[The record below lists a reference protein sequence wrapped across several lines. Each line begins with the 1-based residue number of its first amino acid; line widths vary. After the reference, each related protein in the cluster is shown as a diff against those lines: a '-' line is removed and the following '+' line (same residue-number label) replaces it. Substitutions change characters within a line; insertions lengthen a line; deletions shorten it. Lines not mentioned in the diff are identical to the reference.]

1 MRIKKMFLSAAL
13 LISSFGILASC
24 NTTPVEPPEPTPQAP
39 SQISKK
45 LVASGLK
52 KTTYLVGEALSFEG
66 LTVKLETITDGVSSG
81 LTDYTTYTTNYE
93 EGYVFKEEDV
103 TQEGFSFDVVISAKE
118 EGIRSTTLNLTV
130 NPLPVEPVEA
140 TPFAFLSRLRNNP
153 SYTVKNNIYTA
164 KYTPNANYWYLNE
177 EFATSDQYLSFG
189 FAQNDKEILHYKI
202 ANGHYKEIDTYPL
215 SNYGS
220 MYSDKFVDYI
230 YDAFAYSNNGV
241 QRIQDVDLNRYKE
254 LKPKDNSNI
263 YTIDIHDDITDDKY
277 ATSIVQLITNA
288 RVAINDF
295 GLINVLGSRTKIN
308 VEMKDADTMVI
319 NLSDVDPWVTYPLST
334 TIKIDS
340 TVTIP
345 EVEGWVAGT
354 PEDDKTIVMRD
365 AVVKTLTDNN
375 FTTYLEG
382 KAHSVFTKDYV
393 YRASSNSAII
403 NIAKDFKYDGKDYKA
418 GLFEAKFEKETN
430 KLLSFEPYSLQVEA
444 NYSPFL
450 YQSDFFTTEEV
461 NEMERFFNEDT
472 KELILT
478 RYLKMFDTG
487 YHLSGPQLY
496 RTLFD
501 FSYDNKPNT
510 LDLAE
515 FKATFSDA
523 ECTIVSDVS
532 ARFRVGDP
540 SNPSSTINLKEF
552 GTSKVEFIDAF
563 IKTL

>member
-1 MRIKKMFLSAAL
+1 MKIKKMFLSTAL

-24 NTTPVEPPEPTPQAP
+24 NTTPVEPSDPTPPAP
-39 SQISKK
+39 SQMTKK
-45 LVASGLK
+45 LIASGLK

-103 TQEGFSFDVVISAKE
+103 TQEGFTFDVVISAKE
-118 EGIRSTTLNLTV
+118 EEIRSTTINLTV
-130 NPLPVEPVEA
+130 NHLPVEPVEA
-140 TPFAFLSRLRNNP
+140 TPFSFLSRLRNNP

-164 KYTPNANYWYLNE
+164 KYTPNANYRYLNE

-189 FAQNDKEILHYKI
+189 FAQNDKEILHYQI
-202 ANGHYKEIDTYPL
+202 TNGHYKEIDTYPI
-215 SNYGS
+215 SNYES

-254 LKPKDNSNI
+254 LKPKDNSNV

-288 RVAINDF
+288 RVAVNDF

-308 VEMKDADTMVI
+308 VEMKDDDTMVI

-375 FTTYLEG
+375 FTTYLDG
-382 KAHSVFTKDYV
+382 KAHSVFAKDYV
-393 YRASSNSAII
+393 YRASSNSAIV

-418 GLFEAKFEKETN
+418 GLFEVKFEKDTN
-430 KLLSFEPYSLQVEA
+430 KLLSFESYSLEVEA

-450 YQSDFFTTEEV
+450 YQSGFFAAEEV

-478 RYLKMFDTG
+478 RYLKMFDTA